1 MKENNNIIMTEEQLN
16 KMVVKLA
23 DEMTRRIYGINR
35 DDARNTFSYFADKEE
50 DHAVGELAR
59 LMTLMSIYEDREE
72 YEKCATVKKHL
83 DKVNT
88 ILENL

>member
-35 DDARNTFSYFADKEE
+35 DDARKTFSYFADKEE

-72 YEKCATVKKHL
+72 YEKCALINKHIKKINKIVESL
-83 DKVNT
+83 
-88 ILENL
+88 

>member
-35 DDARNTFSYFADKEE
+35 DDARKTFSYFADKEE

-59 LMTLMSIYEDREE
+59 LMTLSALYEDREE
-72 YEKCATVKKHL
+72 YEKCAVIKKHI
-83 DKVNT
+83 DKLNR
-88 ILENL
+88 IIDKI